1 MIWTKA
7 KITGRIPMSLS
18 MVVREIARLCR
29 GEPARELSFVLKL
42 FPDWDQE
49 SLDFISDEVL
59 RPAIAEALSSKVT
72 GYIGPYTIEEIYH
85 PVAVRIRQ
93 LRPEILAIRI
103 SIRPLFS
110 LLTPENLAEF
120 NWGGGDGGRPA

>member
-7 KITGRIPMSLS
+7 KITGRISMSLS
-18 MVVREIARLCR
+18 MVAREIARLCR

-59 RPAIAEALSSKVT
+59 RPAIAEAMASKIT
-72 GYIGPYTIEEIYH
+72 GYIGPYTIEESYP
-85 PVAVRIRQ
+85 PVTVRANQ
-93 LRPEILAIRI
+93 LASDILALQI
-103 SIRPLFS
+103 SIRPLFT
-110 LLTPENLAEF
+110 LMTPENLAEF